1 MAASHPGWCRCPR
14 CEAADL
20 AHERMA
26 LAGELDPIV
35 EAELAPV
42 GHVGRDLTDKSQRHE
57 ADRERYEPGYS
68 FEEGERT

>member
-1 MAASHPGWCRCPR
+1 MAASHSDWCCCLR
-14 CEAADL
+14 CEAADRE
-20 AHERMA
+20 HERMA

-42 GHVGRDLTDKSQRHE
+42 GHVGRDLTDKSQRRE

-68 FEEGERT
+68 FGEGER